1 MEQENLLLPGDIIGK
16 SACRCA
22 RAYESEAGEKVQVA
36 QNYKTKVADEL

>member
-22 RAYESEAGEKVQVA
+22 RAYENEAGEKVQVA
-36 QNYKTKVADEL
+36 QTTRLKVADE